1 MIRGEPEYRRFIRIK
16 GDVMAKQLN
25 GGDLFPDYQVQTT
38 DGRSLQLPQ
47 DLSGEYS
54 VLIFYRGSW

>member
-1 MIRGEPEYRRFIRIK
+1 MLNIDELHDQE
-16 GDVMAKQLN
+16 DAVAKQLN
-25 GGDLFPDYQVQTT
+25 MGDLFPEYTVQTV
-38 DGRSLQLPQ
+38 DGRTLHLPQ

>member
-1 MIRGEPEYRRFIRIK
+1 
-16 GDVMAKQLN
+16 MAKQLN
-25 GGDLFPDYQVQTT
+25 MGDVFPEYTVHLV
-38 DGRSLQLPQ
+38 DGRTLRLPH